1 MVLSD
6 KENKY
11 SPGKVNSGWPIPYF
25 TVNIKKRLPSNQS
38 KVKLMINK
46 TFFVT
51 FLCSSLL

>member
-1 MVLSD
+1 MVLSN

-51 FLCSSLL
+51 HIL